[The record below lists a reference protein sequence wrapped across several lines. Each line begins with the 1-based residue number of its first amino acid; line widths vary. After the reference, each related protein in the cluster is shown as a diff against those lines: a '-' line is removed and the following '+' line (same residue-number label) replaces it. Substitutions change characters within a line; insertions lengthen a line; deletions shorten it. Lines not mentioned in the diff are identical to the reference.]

1 MKKAALLLA
10 FIFMVAINVKAQN
23 GTKYFSLRGGWVVES
38 AYIGT
43 LSYDWNTMY
52 FNQNEVFA
60 EYYQDYKTQSVE
72 TFMGGFAVK
81 PVLFR
86 SKNTAIRYRFG
97 ASMGTTLTS
106 FVAAPQIGFEFS
118 QSLGSGFDFLIMN
131 RNQYVLLGDVS
142 ERWRVGV
149 EVGIRI
155 PIN

>member
-1 MKKAALLLA
+1 MKKVSLLIAL
-10 FIFMVAINVKAQN
+10 IFMVAIVKAQN
-23 GTKYFSLRGGWVVES
+23 GTKYFSLRGGWVAES

-43 LSYDWNTMY
+43 LSYDFNTRY

-60 EYYQDYKTQSVE
+60 EYYQDYKNPSIK

-97 ASMGTTLTS
+97 ASMGTTVSS
-106 FVAAPQIGFEFS
+106 FVAAPQVGFEFS

-131 RNQYVLLGDVS
+131 RNQYVLFGDTP

>member
-1 MKKAALLLA
+1 MKRVCLLIAL
-10 FIFMVAINVKAQN
+10 IFMVAIVKAQN
-23 GTKYFSLRGGWVVES
+23 GTKYFSLRGGWIAES

-43 LSYDWNTMY
+43 LSYDFNTIY

-60 EYYQDYKTQSVE
+60 EYYQDYKTPSIK

-97 ASMGTTLTS
+97 ASMGTTVSS
-106 FVAAPQIGFEFS
+106 FVAAPQVGFEFS

-131 RNQYVLLGDVS
+131 RNQYVLFGDTP

>member
-1 MKKAALLLA
+1 MKNVALLIVLV
-10 FIFMVAINVKAQN
+10 FMVAINVGAQN
-23 GTKYFSLRGGWVVES
+23 GTKYFSLRGGWVAES

-43 LSYDWNTMY
+43 LSYDWNTRY
-52 FNQNEVFA
+52 FDQNEFFA
-60 EYYQDYKTQSVE
+60 EYYQDYKIPNIK

-81 PVLFR
+81 PILFR

-97 ASMGTTLTS
+97 ASIGTTITS
-106 FVAAPQIGFEFS
+106 FIAAPQVGFEFS

-131 RNQYVLLGDVS
+131 RNQYVFFGNTP

-149 EVGIRI
+149 EVGLRI